1 MSMKEALKRLA
12 GEIDPA
18 HLARARELQDA
29 SWRHEA
35 IERIPVLMLNAKP
48 PDWPTFPYRETVD
61 DPEKMLLN
69 ELMGVYA
76 GALLKDDRVLAV
88 RANLGPGVIPS
99 LFGAEWVQIDDQTPS
114 IKPLGGRE
122 SIRAL
127 IDGGLPDLETGLGRR
142 ALEFQRFYM
151 EALRSEPGLE
161 GNVRLFLSDT
171 QSPMSNALQLWG
183 EDLYAA
189 MIEEPQLVHAL
200 LDLLTRTIITFTL
213 AQKANT
219 GEPVGRADHFFYSV
233 PGGIR
238 IVDDVS
244 MNLSAAMYREFCK
257 PYHERLLREFGGGY
271 MHYCGHKLQSHRPRL
286 ETEGL
291 KGIEMG
297 FDNPGRN
304 PEYRLETIWR
314 EAASAKRTVLW
325 MYEGLPESRP
335 QLGTGLVYG
344 YRNTGVPWA
353 EVKDRRK
360 RAVEFWRN

>member
-1 MSMKEALKRLA
+1 MSLKEALKRLA
-12 GEIDPA
+12 GEIDPD
-18 HLARARELQDA
+18 HLVRARALQDA
-29 SWRHEA
+29 AWRHEE

-48 PDWPTFPYRETVD
+48 PEWPTFPYRETVD
-61 DPEKMLLN
+61 NPEKMLLN

-88 RANLGPGVIPS
+88 RANFGPGVIPS

-114 IKPLGGRE
+114 IKPVGGRE
-122 SIRAL
+122 EVRAL
-127 IDGGLPDLETGLGRR
+127 VAGGVPSLDKGLGGG
-142 ALEFQRFYM
+142 ALEFQRFFLD
-151 EALRSEPGLE
+151 ALRSEPGLE
-161 GNVRLFLSDT
+161 GSVRLFLSDT

-200 LDLLTRTIITFTL
+200 LDLLTRTIIAFTV

-219 GEPVGRADHFFYSV
+219 GEAVERVDHFFYSV

-244 MNLSAAMYREFCK
+244 MNLSSAMYREFCK
-257 PYHERLLREFGGGY
+257 PYHERLFEEFGGGY
-271 MHYCGHKLQSHRPRL
+271 MHYCGHKLQSQGHRL

-291 KGIEMG
+291 RGIEMG

-304 PEYRLETIWR
+304 PEYRLDKIWR
-314 EAASAKRTVLW
+314 QAYGAGRAVLW
-325 MYEGLPESRP
+325 MYEGLPEARP
-335 QLGTGLVYG
+335 SLGTGLLYG
-344 YRNTGVPWA
+344 YRNTGAPWA
-353 EVKDRRK
+353 EMKDRMK

>member
-1 MSMKEALKRLA
+1 MSLKEALNRLA
-12 GEIDPA
+12 GEIDPE
-18 HLARARELQDA
+18 HLAGARALQDA
-29 SWRHEA
+29 AWRHDL

-48 PDWPTFPYRETVD
+48 PEWPTFPYRETVD
-61 DPEKMLLN
+61 HPEKMLLN

-114 IKPLGGRE
+114 IRPLGGRE
-122 SIRAL
+122 AVLAL
-127 IDGGLPDLETGLGRR
+127 LANGVPSVETGLGGR
-142 ALEFQRFYM
+142 ALGFQRFFL
-151 EALRSEPGLE
+151 EALRSQPGLE

-200 LDLLTRTIITFTL
+200 LDLLTRTIIAFTI

-219 GEPVGRADHFFYSV
+219 GEPVEQADHFFYSV

-244 MNLSAAMYREFCK
+244 MNLSAAMYREFCQ

-271 MHYCGHKLQSHRPRL
+271 MHYCGHKLQSHRYRL

-291 KGIEMG
+291 RGIEMG

-304 PEYRLETIWR
+304 PEYRLETIWPQ
-314 EAASAKRTVLW
+314 AAGAGRAVLW

-335 QLGTGLVYG
+335 RLGTGLVYG
-344 YRNTGVPWA
+344 YRNAGVPWT
-353 EVKDRRK
+353 EVKGRMK
-360 RAVEFWRN
+360 RAVDFWRN